1 MDDKDLAALIL
12 LTYKG
17 KALLMYKYDNS
28 IDDENHEWTFI
39 RVIKK
44 SKEPIKSSLSKM
56 VMKEAGIKVDEIE
69 FVNDNFYH
77 ARLSDNE
84 VNNIKRDELQLLNF
98 FTLNEVRKLTLSPS
112 TKNFVAQH
120 GELI

>member
-17 KALLMYKYDNS
+17 KALLMYKYENS
-28 IDDENHEWTFI
+28 IDDEDHEWTFI
-39 RVIKK
+39 RVVKK
-44 SKEPIKSSLSKM
+44 GKEPIKNTLAKM
-56 VMKEAGIKVDEIE
+56 VWKEAGIKVDEIE

-98 FTLNEVRKLTLSPS
+98 FTLNEVRNLTLSPS
-112 TKNFVAQH
+112 TKNFVTEY
-120 GELI
+120 GNLI